1 MIPKFEVWDEEAK
14 QIGEVT
20 RLDDSGYVEY
30 RLEKPVKTCLHCKD
44 NECCHPHNY
53 LSEKLI
59 LRQSLGKF
67 DSKGKL
73 YFTGDIIIDP
83 AKNIGVIFYHTES
96 ASHSVNW
103 NKKDGSVETDNL
115 IGYGDIIGNKYANP
129 DLIPK

>member
-30 RLEKPVKTCLHCKD
+30 TLEKPVKTCL
-44 NECCHPHNY
+44 HPHNY

-96 ASHSVNW
+96 ASHSVN
-103 NKKDGSVETDNL
+103 
-115 IGYGDIIGNKYANP
+115 
-129 DLIPK
+129 